1 MVNEI
6 TPSVY
11 NSISRDHLTLPVYL
25 ISLNLTIHQFPSFR
39 LNRIQTLTNYTSPC
53 YTFKLSHM
61 NILKHRPFSIQF
73 NDNYKTQSPFIYT
86 IYNNLH
92 NIQGTLTL
100 NNQTFILRPFI
111 DLKIE
116 LLSYDYITLGDSI
129 HLSFKID
136 YFNDFELKYFKVR
149 QSLDDSA
156 DSIDSINSISS
167 IDPSTIDPSP
177 IELSTI
183 DSTIDSTCS
192 VKSFVDDNLQVK
204 IK

>member
-11 NSISRDHLTLPVYL
+11 NTRDHLTLPVYL

-39 LNRIQTLTNYTSPC
+39 LNRIQTLTNYSSPC

-116 LLSYDYITLGDSI
+116 LLSSDYITLGDSI
-129 HLSFKID
+129 NLTFKID

-149 QSLDDSA
+149 QSLDDALIDDSI
-156 DSIDSINSISS
+156 DSIDSIN
-167 IDPSTIDPSP
+167 STIDPSP

-183 DSTIDSTCS
+183 DSIDSTS
-192 VKSFVDDNLQVK
+192 KSFVDDNLQ
-204 IK
+204 